1 VARRPFSSAAA
12 GAIGRT
18 PLASARFRAVIGMS
32 LLIMIGFGLIIP
44 ALPLFAKQFEVG
56 ETAVGWVITAFAIT
70 RLIGDLFAG
79 ALIDKFGERPI
90 TALGALIVGVSSIAA
105 GAAGSFT
112 QLWVLRGVGGVGS
125 ALFLGGLLAYLVGTT
140 APEERGRA
148 MGIFQGSFALG
159 LLLGPLIG
167 GVLIAVTSVNVPLYV
182 YGATCLVSVPL
193 ILRALGPER
202 VPAEALTQA
211 PDLPSG
217 EPPGP
222 RAPAWSRLRPL
233 LANPTYR
240 AALTATMWGFLVVS
254 AMQTLLP
261 VLWRDVL
268 GRSEGSVGLPFTAS
282 ALAGLLVVW
291 HAGSLSDRR
300 GRKFALQP
308 AVVVAGLALA
318 ALGLVTNATSVI
330 VVMAVVGAASGYAR
344 PGPTAMIADVASAE
358 SRGVAV
364 SGYRIAGDLGS
375 LIGPVTAGAI
385 AEHVSFSAA
394 FFVIAS
400 VSALVLAM
408 TLRAEET
415 APAARARAA

>member
-1 VARRPFSSAAA
+1 
-12 GAIGRT
+12 
-18 PLASARFRAVIGMS
+18 
-32 LLIMIGFGLIIP
+32 MIGFGLIIP
-44 ALPLFAKQFEVG
+44 ALPLFAKRFGVG
-56 ETAVGWVITAFAIT
+56 ETGVGLVITAFAVT
-70 RLIGDLFAG
+70 RLIGDLFTG
-79 ALIDKFGERPI
+79 SLIDRYGERPI

-105 GAAGSFT
+105 GAAETFT
-112 QLWVLRGVGGVGS
+112 QLWMFRGIGGIGS
-125 ALFLGGLLAYLVGTT
+125 AMFLGGLLAYLVGTT

-148 MGIFQGSFALG
+148 MGIFQGSFGLG

-167 GVLIAVTSVNVPLYV
+167 GLLIAVSSENVPLYV
-182 YGATCLVSVPL
+182 YGAVCLAAVPL
-193 ILRALGPER
+193 ILRALGPEH
-202 VPAEALTQA
+202 VPADALEQA
-211 PDLPSG
+211 PDLPIG
-217 EPPGP
+217 EAPLP

-240 AALTATMWGFLVVS
+240 AALMATGWGFLVVS

-261 VLWRDVL
+261 VLWRDIL

-282 ALAGLLVVW
+282 AIASLMVVW

-300 GRKFALQP
+300 GRKFALLP
-308 AVVVAGLALA
+308 AIVVTGVALA
-318 ALGLVTNATSVI
+318 VLGLSTTAVSVI
-330 VVMAVVGAASGYAR
+330 VVMAVVGASSGYAR
-344 PGPTAMIADVASAE
+344 PGPTAMVADVASNE

-364 SGYRIAGDLGS
+364 SGYRIAGDIGS

-400 VSALVLAM
+400 VSAVVLAM
-408 TLRAEET
+408 VWRAEET